1 MKNQKPISECFNPKA
16 CKLQKFEFEF
26 EFEKAA
32 QICLLKNFLEIY
44 DTKIQ
49 KYFLFG
55 RNVSPWDALVTKW
68 HKYKIISKTIDLTN
82 KD

>member
-32 QICLLKNFLEIY
+32 QIFTLKKAAQICALTNFSEIY
-44 DTKIQ
+44 GTKILN
-49 KYFLFG
+49 YYHIPG
-55 RNVSPWDALVTKW
+55 
-68 HKYKIISKTIDLTN
+68 
-82 KD
+82 